1 MSSSSYESGIA
12 KLSKWSLSLQ
22 TCLSATWWSGDKCC
36 VISSLSSSYLGNQGT
51 IHSNPSCWYQ
61 SPSVCNLQY
70 YTHTL
75 CWLHAIKATGTGNY
89 TDPKLASFSLFS
101 VWNTNFWR
109 FLHLLFSAGVDIF
122 AIIILSNARWEL
134 GGVVTRRGTSWEFIH
149 CKSDRRRNAYLLA
162 GSPSLPHLHNHC
174 MASAST

>member
-61 SPSVCNLQY
+61 PPSVCNLQY

-75 CWLHAIKATGTGNY
+75 LIARDRSNWNRKLYRCKAGLF
-89 TDPKLASFSLFS
+89 KSFQCLKYQFLKIPSPALFGWGWHFCYHHTFQCPMGIGRGGYKKRNLLGIYSLQI
-101 VWNTNFWR
+101 W
-109 FLHLLFSAGVDIF
+109 
-122 AIIILSNARWEL
+122 
-134 GGVVTRRGTSWEFIH
+134 
-149 CKSDRRRNAYLLA
+149 
-162 GSPSLPHLHNHC
+162 
-174 MASAST
+174 